1 LPPYHRNFNKT
12 IVKRPKIYFW
22 DTGIACALLG
32 IQDKSQLA
40 FHPLRGALFE
50 TLVVNE
56 FVKKSAHSG
65 RHDKY
70 YFWRD
75 KNQKEIDLIRENGT
89 QLIPIEIKSSETY
102 HASFANQI
110 KYWMKLANVEEA
122 QVIYGGQNLKQFFPG
137 IQVMHWKDIV

>member
-1 LPPYHRNFNKT
+1 LNNELVLKNKMQDQLY
-12 IVKRPKIYFW
+12 KILMN
-22 DTGIACALLG
+22 LLVY
-32 IQDKSQLA
+32 I
-40 FHPLRGALFE
+40 PI
-50 TLVVNE
+50 
-56 FVKKSAHSG
+56 
-65 RHDKY
+65 HDKY

-89 QLIPIEIKSSETY
+89 QLIPIEIKSSETF

-110 KYWMKLANVEEA
+110 KYWMNLANVEEA